1 MERKSIKSHSV
12 RLRSQASWKEA
23 LKKGCIEK
31 ARNRRKELLLHA
43 RRMTPKTTTGSMEHT
58 PHYPVVHGG
67 TNANANANANTSDG
81 GFRIRSVA
89 LPTVSPADM
98 VRSVVEEEL
107 LAANVIVSD
116 HRTSRANSHS
126 HSTGVDADQCSNQ
139 RMEIVEERISVNHP
153 QEPYASQLVMSE
165 QDMLILMDEI
175 EQELDREK
183 LLLMQEVDI
192 IEKERMEHDQQ
203 LEEQVADFEMW

>member
-67 TNANANANANTSDG
+67 TNANANTSDCG
-81 GFRIRSVA
+81 LGIRSVA

-116 HRTSRANSHS
+116 HRTSHCANSHS
-126 HSTGVDADQCSNQ
+126 TGADQCISQ

-175 EQELDREK
+175 EQELEREK
-183 LLLMQEVDI
+183 LLLIQEVDI
-192 IEKERMEHDQQ
+192 IENEQMEHDQQ